1 MPVKEISSLEQTT
14 EYRYDYKTT
23 LRPTVRIDAKQG
35 CSEFLWTKRG
45 QLLRHTDCSG
55 KQHYWHYDDEGRLVS
70 HTNALHEATKY
81 YYDNAGHIT
90 RIVLP
95 DNSTVQLA

>member
-1 MPVKEISSLEQTT
+1 M
-14 EYRYDYKTT
+14 
-23 LRPTVRIDAKQG
+23 
-35 CSEFLWTKRG
+35 
-45 QLLRHTDCSG
+45 RHTDCSG

-70 HTNALHEATKY
+70 HTNALHEATEY
-81 YYDNAGHIT
+81 HYDNAGHIT